1 MFPRI
6 MPRLTWS
13 SDMIGSTVVTCQG
26 LLMNTN
32 LSKKNF
38 LDWVP
43 FIQCVME
50 FFTQIHLAYFN
61 KLQVGFDYQLLPSLV
76 VNNNHPL
83 FETKHVDWAW
93 CPEWSSGFNPGEDI
107 RGVYCIQLH
116 SLDNLAINLH
126 LIVVSHLVE
135 EEICPQT
142 AFLQPQ
148 LVCCRR
154 MGTACS
160 DQHRS

>member
-1 MFPRI
+1 MVDAREDEGAVRGLNIIEYVDVPQNNAKAD
-6 MPRLTWS
+6 LV
-13 SDMIGSTVVTCQG
+13 IGYAFLDRVHTVVTCQG

-93 CPEWSSGFNPGEDI
+93 CPEWSLGFIPGQDKECLL
-107 RGVYCIQLH
+107 YPASQ
-116 SLDNLAINLH
+116 
-126 LIVVSHLVE
+126 
-135 EEICPQT
+135 
-142 AFLQPQ
+142 F
-148 LVCCRR
+148 
-154 MGTACS
+154 
-160 DQHRS
+160 

>member
-50 FFTQIHLAYFN
+50 FFTQIHLAFFN
-61 KLQVGFDYQLLPSLV
+61 KLQVGFDYQLLSSLV

-93 CPEWSSGFNPGEDI
+93 CPEWSLGFIPGQDT
-107 RGVYCIQLH
+107 RGVYCIHFVLRKENSIQH
-116 SLDNLAINLH
+116 D
-126 LIVVSHLVE
+126 LVDAE
-135 EEICPQT
+135 PKQRMRKYV
-142 AFLQPQ
+142 ARVGGGLQYHM
-148 LVCCRR
+148 LFSTFAEDDRN
-154 MGTACS
+154 
-160 DQHRS
+160 